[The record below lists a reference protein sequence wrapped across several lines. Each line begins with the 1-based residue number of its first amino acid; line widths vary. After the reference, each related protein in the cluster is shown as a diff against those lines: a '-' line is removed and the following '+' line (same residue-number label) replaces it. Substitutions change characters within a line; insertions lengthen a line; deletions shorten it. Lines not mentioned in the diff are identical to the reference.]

1 MRQAIPFLLL
11 AAACASGTDPGS
23 QYYGLSQVQAE
34 AVTDELVQG
43 GVGPILPLAPPTV
56 GSGLVEIPVAVTTDC
71 PESGAISLSGTLRG
85 TASNGAAALLL
96 SAGESVNRCVIRI
109 EDKTYELNGVP
120 VLSLGGFIN
129 YLNGVMVNTQSF
141 FINGTVQVVGGQGA
155 QAICPVDII
164 VTVTGWSPDVR
175 AQGTVCQ
182 HGIDQTV
189 TVSPGAGGNRRAW
202 TRRDTT
208 P

>member
-1 MRQAIPFLLL
+1 MRRAIPVLLF
-11 AAACASGTDPGS
+11 AAACADGTDPDS

-34 AVTDELVQG
+34 AVTDRLVIG
-43 GVGPILPLAPPTV
+43 GVGPILRLAPPTV
-56 GSGLVEIPVAVTTDC
+56 GSGLVEIPVAVSSAC
-71 PESGAISLSGTLRG
+71 PEGGAISLSGTLRG

-96 SAGESVNRCVIRI
+96 GASESVNRCVIQI
-109 EDKTYELNGVP
+109 QDKTYELNGVP

-141 FINGTVQVVGGQGA
+141 FINGTVQVIGSQGA
-155 QAICPVDII
+155 QAICPVDLI

-189 TVSPGAGGNRRAW
+189 GVSAVVGGNRRAW
-202 TRRDTT
+202 TERSIG